1 MDDLRYNAFLKVYL
15 RVLEKAQ
22 IPLKN
27 AARKIH
33 LMAGLRVYTKSTRS
47 CKLQY
52 QTCDKFIKLK
62 AVDLPNDL
70 CMKRKNPD
78 DIVPAPVKALY
89 AQQKTRVFSLLSEMY
104 QQETWKLRY
113 FDDLTCKS
121 VSTFITNKHHFI
133 PFIVFRMS
141 KKNKARRKLRLDVC
155 LPEPEDHAEKE
166 TDNVTIAE
174 NDGDNEMENT
184 GSNLETLSISLR
196 RMQKNTKKKETSNT
210 KSKNTGKNQK
220 KTKKEKIKK
229 TKTKKI
235 DSIEESTTIQLTTS
249 WMTTLLKNSL
259 FQERLAVSKTMVQSE
274 TNDQDMQD
282 KPDHQDV
289 APQGNSGHVEAVV
302 QCEKNDQD
310 MQDKPDHQDVAPQGD
325 SGEVAVV
332 QSGTNAQD
340 MQDKSNHQY
349 IAPQGD
355 SGHVEAVMQSGTNDQ
370 DMQDKPDHQIV
381 KKVQCNLT

>member
-1 MDDLRYNAFLKVYL
+1 MTTKLIIMDDLRYNAFLKVYL

-121 VSTFITNKHHFI
+121 VSTFITKYVLEQLEDKSYTHGLYDRVRTWIFE
-133 PFIVFRMS
+133 FKSV
-141 KKNKARRKLRLDVC
+141 KLYPCV
-155 LPEPEDHAEKE
+155 A
-166 TDNVTIAE
+166 NI
-174 NDGDNEMENT
+174 
-184 GSNLETLSISLR
+184 TLSRSSSF
-196 RMQKNTKKKETSNT
+196 E
-210 KSKNTGKNQK
+210 
-220 KTKKEKIKK
+220 
-229 TKTKKI
+229 
-235 DSIEESTTIQLTTS
+235 
-249 WMTTLLKNSL
+249 
-259 FQERLAVSKTMVQSE
+259 
-274 TNDQDMQD
+274 
-282 KPDHQDV
+282 
-289 APQGNSGHVEAVV
+289 
-302 QCEKNDQD
+302 
-310 MQDKPDHQDVAPQGD
+310 
-325 SGEVAVV
+325 
-332 QSGTNAQD
+332 
-340 MQDKSNHQY
+340 
-349 IAPQGD
+349 
-355 SGHVEAVMQSGTNDQ
+355 
-370 DMQDKPDHQIV
+370 
-381 KKVQCNLT
+381 